1 MALTPLKITSNK
13 DNVKGTGR
21 YNKEE
26 VFPCT
31 EILLQKTG
39 YNSATINKIKEQQCK
54 KLTELKEET
63 VKNLRSYQI
72 EDIKFIAARKNCACF
87 NEQRTGK
94 TPTALRSLLERNIN
108 KFLIVAPA
116 STIYTWANEVKKW
129 NNQECI
135 VVDGTATKRKE
146 LISSWNNGA
155 LVISYECLREV
166 TRYDEKKHE
175 YSITGDLYYIKKHLP
190 SIEACILDEA
200 HRIKNH
206 KSKQAEAMFSL
217 SGIPIKIAL
226 TGTPAPNKQHEI
238 FSILHW
244 LFPNIFS
251 GYWRFIDYYFIQET
265 RYNASGEYTEISTF
279 KPGKEVELQQF
290 LNTVSTRRL
299 RASVMEWLPSKDYE
313 TIKLECTKEQN
324 KYIQEIK
331 DNFEI
336 GNEEVMAVNILDVLI
351 KTRQLCLSPQVLD
364 LKSKSPKVEWIKQ
377 YIKDYP
383 DKKILIFSNFTKWLK
398 LLGKELECDN
408 LIIGETTKAKREQ
421 LKNDFQNDKIKLL
434 LLNIKAA
441 KEGITL
447 DTASVSIFTD
457 KYPPVGDIM
466 QAEDRFVATTKDKK
480 DLGHTIISLIMKD
493 TYEENIERLLKNNA
507 SDIDVIN
514 NYINYLKGGN

>member
-1 MALTPLKITSNK
+1 MTSKK

-21 YNKEE
+21 FDKEE

-31 EILLQKTG
+31 EMLMRRARVPE
-39 YNSATINKIKEQQCK
+39 ATIKSVLEKQNTIKEN
-54 KLTELKEET
+54 LKEET
-63 VKNLRSYQI
+63 IDGLRPYQI
-72 EDIKFIAARKNCACF
+72 EDVKFIAARKNCACF

-94 TPTALRSLLERNIN
+94 TPTALRSLLERDVN

-116 STIYTWANEVKKW
+116 STIYTWANEVRKW
-129 NNQECI
+129 NKQECI
-135 VVDGTATKRKE
+135 VVDGTAEKRKK
-146 LISSWNNGA
+146 LIENWNTGG

-166 TRYDEKKHE
+166 TRYNEDKHE
-175 YSITGDLYYIKKHLP
+175 YTVTGDLHYIKKHLKD
-190 SIEACILDEA
+190 IEACILDEA

-226 TGTPAPNKQHEI
+226 TGTPAPNKQYEI

-244 LFPNIFS
+244 LFPNIFT

-265 RYNASGEYTEISTF
+265 RWNANGEYTEISTF
-279 KPGKEVELQQF
+279 QCGKDLELQQF
-290 LNTVSTRRL
+290 LKVVSTRRL
-299 RASVMEWLPSKDYE
+299 RASVMEWLPDKDYE

-324 KYIQEIK
+324 KYMQEIK

-336 GNEEVMAVNILDVLI
+336 GDETVMAVNILDVLI
-351 KTRQLCLSPQVLD
+351 KTRQLCLSPQILE
-364 LKSKSPKVEWIKQ
+364 LKGSSPKVDWIKQ
-377 YIKDYP
+377 YLKDYP
-383 DKKILIFSNFTKWLK
+383 EKKILIFSNFTKWLK
-398 LLGKELECDN
+398 LLAKELNCDN
-408 LIIGETTKAKREQ
+408 LIIGETSKARREQ
-421 LKNDFQNDKIKLL
+421 LKNDFQNGKIKLL

-447 DTASVSIFTD
+447 DTASTAIFTD
-457 KYPPVGDIM
+457 KYPPVGDIQ

-480 DLGHTIISLIMKD
+480 DTGHTIINLIMKD
-493 TYEENIERLLKNNA
+493 SYEENIEKLLNNNA

-514 NYINYLKGGN
+514 NYINYLKGGE

>member
-1 MALTPLKITSNK
+1 MALTPLKITSSK

-21 YNKEE
+21 FNKEE

-31 EILLQKTG
+31 ELLLRKAG
-39 YNSATINKIKEQQCK
+39 YNSATIKAIKEKQCK
-54 KLTELKEET
+54 KITELKKET
-63 VKNLRSYQI
+63 VKNLRPYQI

-94 TPTALRSLLERNIN
+94 TPTALRSLLERDVN

-116 STIYTWANEVKKW
+116 STIYTWANEVRRW
-129 NNQECI
+129 NNQECV
-135 VVDGTATKRKE
+135 VVDGTATKRKD
-146 LISSWNNGA
+146 IIANWKTGG

-166 TRYDEKKHE
+166 TRYNEAKHE
-175 YSITGDLYYIKKHLP
+175 YTITGDLYYIKKHLQT
-190 SIEACILDEA
+190 IEACILDEA

-238 FSILHW
+238 YSILHW
-244 LFPNIFS
+244 LFPNVFT
-251 GYWRFIDYYFIQET
+251 GYWRFIDYYFLQET
-265 RYNASGEYTEISTF
+265 RYNATGEYTEISTF
-279 KPGKEVELQQF
+279 KPGKAEELQQF
-290 LNTVSTRRL
+290 LDIVSTRRL
-299 RASVMEWLPSKDYE
+299 RASVMEWLPDKDYE
-313 TIKLECTKEQN
+313 TIKLECTKEQDR
-324 KYIQEIK
+324 YIQELK

-364 LKSKSPKVEWIKQ
+364 LKSKSPKAEWIKQ
-377 YIKDYP
+377 YLKDYP
-383 DKKILIFSNFTKWLK
+383 DKKVLIFSNFTKWLK
-398 LLGKELECDN
+398 YLGKEIGCDN

-421 LKNDFQNDKIKLL
+421 LKNNFQDGKIKVL

-447 DTASVSIFTD
+447 DTASTAIFTD

-480 DLGHTIISLIMKD
+480 DLGHTIINLVMKD

-514 NYINYLKGGN
+514 NYINYLKGE

>member
-26 VFPCT
+26 IFPCT
-31 EILLQKTG
+31 ELLLHKAG
-39 YNSATINKIKEQQCK
+39 YNSATINAIKEKQNKVLDTLK
-54 KLTELKEET
+54 KET
-63 VKNLRSYQI
+63 IKDLRPYQI

-116 STIYTWANEVKKW
+116 STIYTWADEVRRW
-129 NNQECI
+129 NNQDCI

-146 LISSWNNGA
+146 LIDSWKSGG

-166 TRYDEKKHE
+166 TRYNEKTHT
-175 YSITGDLYYIKKHLP
+175 YSITGDLYHIKKHLQT
-190 SIEACILDEA
+190 IEACILDEA

-226 TGTPAPNKQHEI
+226 TGTPAPNKQYEI

-251 GYWRFIDYYFIQET
+251 GYWRFIDYYFLQET
-265 RYNASGEYTEISTF
+265 KWNASGEYTEISTF
-279 KPGKEVELQQF
+279 KPGKEIELQQF
-290 LNTVSTRRL
+290 LNVVSTRRL
-299 RASVMEWLPSKDYE
+299 RASVMEWLPDKDYQ
-313 TIKLECTKEQN
+313 TIKLECTKEQD

-364 LKSKSPKVEWIKQ
+364 LKSKSPKIEWIKQ

-383 DKKILIFSNFTKWLK
+383 EKKILIFSNFTKWLK
-398 LLGKELECDN
+398 LLAKELDCNN
-408 LIIGETTKAKREQ
+408 LIIGETPKSKREQ
-421 LKNDFQNDKIKLL
+421 LKNEFQDGKIKVL

-447 DTASVSIFTD
+447 DTASTAIFTD

-480 DLGHTIISLIMKD
+480 DLGHTIISLVMKS

-514 NYINYLKGGN
+514 NYINYLKGGE

>member
-1 MALTPLKITSNK
+1 MVLTPLKIISDK

-21 YNKEE
+21 FNKQE

-31 EILLQKTG
+31 AILMNKMGFSKPTVMSVLKTQHSLRNTLQEKT
-39 YNSATINKIKEQQCK
+39 TKD
-54 KLTELKEET
+54 
-63 VKNLRSYQI
+63 LRPYQI
-72 EDIKFIAARKNCACF
+72 EDVKFLAARKNCACF

-94 TPTALRSLLERNIN
+94 TPTALRSLLERDIN

-116 STIYTWANEVKKW
+116 STIYTWAAEVKRW

-135 VVDGTATKRKE
+135 VVDGNATKRKQ
-146 LISSWNNGA
+146 LIESWKDGG

-166 TRYDEKKHE
+166 TRYNEKTYE
-175 YSITGDLYYIKKHLP
+175 YTVTGDLYYIKKHLDT
-190 SIEACILDEA
+190 IEACILDEA

-226 TGTPAPNKQHEI
+226 TGTPAPNKQYEI
-238 FSILHW
+238 YSILHW

-251 GYWRFIDYYFIQET
+251 GYWRFIDYYFLQET
-265 RYNASGEYTEISTF
+265 KWNANGEYTEISTF
-279 KPGKEVELQQF
+279 KYGKEAELQQF
-290 LNTVSTRRL
+290 LRAVSTRRL
-299 RASVMEWLPSKDYE
+299 RASVMEWLPDKDYE
-313 TIKLECTKEQN
+313 TIELECTKEQN
-324 KYIQEIK
+324 KYIQELK
-331 DNFEI
+331 DNFEVNDQI
-336 GNEEVMAVNILDVLI
+336 SAVNVLDVLI
-351 KTRQLCLSPQVLD
+351 KTRQLCLAPEVLG
-364 LKSKSPKVEWIKQ
+364 LKSSSPKVDWIKQ

-383 DKKILIFSNFTKWLK
+383 EKRILIFSNFTKWLK
-398 LLGKELECDN
+398 LLAKELDCDS
-408 LIIGETTKAKREQ
+408 LIIGETTKARREE
-421 LKNDFQNDKIKLL
+421 LKNDFQHGKIKVL

-447 DTASVSIFTD
+447 DTASTAIFTD

-480 DLGHTIISLIMKD
+480 DLGHTIINLIMKD

-514 NYINYLKGGN
+514 NYINYLKGGE

>member
-1 MALTPLKITSNK
+1 MGLTPLKITSSK

-31 EILLQKTG
+31 ETLMRKVKI
-39 YNSATINKIKEQQCK
+39 SEATIKAVLDKQHSIKDTLQAKTIE
-54 KLTELKEET
+54 
-63 VKNLRSYQI
+63 NLRPYQI
-72 EDIKFIAARKNCACF
+72 EDVKFIAARKNCACF

-94 TPTALRSLLERNIN
+94 TPTALRSLLERNVS

-116 STIYTWANEVKKW
+116 STIYTWANEVKRW

-135 VVDGTATKRKE
+135 VVDGTATKRQK
-146 LISSWNNGA
+146 LIQSWKDGG

-166 TRYDEKKHE
+166 TRYNEKTHE
-175 YSITGDLYYIKKHLP
+175 YTITGDLYYIKKHLD

-206 KSKQAEAMFSL
+206 KSKQAEALFSL

-265 RYNASGEYTEISTF
+265 RYNATGEYTEISTF
-279 KPGKEVELQQF
+279 QPGKEVELQQF
-290 LNTVSTRRL
+290 LNAVSTRRL
-299 RASVMEWLPSKDYE
+299 RASVMEWLPAKDYE
-313 TIKLECTKEQN
+313 TIKLDCTKEQ
-324 KYIQEIK
+324 KQYIEELRH
-331 DNFEI
+331 NFEI
-336 GNEEVMAVNILDVLI
+336 GDEEVMAVNVLDVLI

-364 LKSKSPKVEWIKQ
+364 LKSKSPKIEWIKQ

-398 LLGKELECDN
+398 LLGEEIGCDN
-408 LIIGETTKAKREQ
+408 LIIGETSKSKREQ
-421 LKNDFQNDKIKLL
+421 LKNDFQNDKIKVL

-447 DTASVSIFTD
+447 DTASVAIFTD

-480 DLGHTIISLIMKD
+480 DLGHTIINLVMKD
-493 TYEENIERLLKNNA
+493 TYEENIERLLESNA

-514 NYINYLKGGN
+514 NYINYLKEGK

>member
-1 MALTPLKITSNK
+1 MALTPLRMTSKK

-21 YNKEE
+21 FDKEE

-31 EILLQKTG
+31 EMLMRRAKVPE
-39 YNSATINKIKEQQCK
+39 ATIKSVLEKQNTIKEN
-54 KLTELKEET
+54 LKEET
-63 VKNLRSYQI
+63 IDGLRPYQI
-72 EDIKFIAARKNCACF
+72 EDVKFIAARKNCACF

-94 TPTALRSLLERNIN
+94 TPTALRSLLERDVN

-116 STIYTWANEVKKW
+116 STIYTWANEVRKW
-129 NNQECI
+129 NKQECI
-135 VVDGTATKRKE
+135 VVDGTAEKRKK
-146 LISSWNNGA
+146 LIENWNTGG

-166 TRYDEKKHE
+166 TRYNEDKHE
-175 YSITGDLYYIKKHLP
+175 YTVTGDLHYIKKHLKD
-190 SIEACILDEA
+190 IEACILDEA

-244 LFPNIFS
+244 LFPNIFT

-265 RYNASGEYTEISTF
+265 RWNANGEYTEISTF
-279 KPGKEVELQQF
+279 QRGKDLELQQF
-290 LNTVSTRRL
+290 LKVVSTRRL
-299 RASVMEWLPSKDYE
+299 RASVMEWLPDKDYE

-324 KYIQEIK
+324 KYMQEIK

-336 GNEEVMAVNILDVLI
+336 GDETVMAVNILDVLI
-351 KTRQLCLSPQVLD
+351 KTRQLCLSPQVLE
-364 LKSKSPKVEWIKQ
+364 LKGSSPKVDWIKQ
-377 YIKDYP
+377 YLKDYP
-383 DKKILIFSNFTKWLK
+383 EKKILIFSNFTKWLK
-398 LLGKELECDN
+398 LLAKELNCDN
-408 LIIGETTKAKREQ
+408 LIIGETSKARREQ
-421 LKNDFQNDKIKLL
+421 LKNDFQNGKIKLL

-447 DTASVSIFTD
+447 DTASTAIFTD
-457 KYPPVGDIM
+457 KYPPVGDIQ

-480 DLGHTIISLIMKD
+480 DTGHTIINLIMKD
-493 TYEENIERLLKNNA
+493 SYEENIEKLLNNNA

-514 NYINYLKGGN
+514 NYINYLKGGE

>member
-1 MALTPLKITSNK
+1 MALTPLRITSNK
-13 DNVKGTGR
+13 DGIKGTGR
-21 YNKEE
+21 FNKEE
-26 VFPCT
+26 IFPCT
-31 EILLQKTG
+31 EVLLTKAG
-39 YNSATINKIKEQQCK
+39 YNTATINKIKKEQNK
-54 KLTELKEET
+54 VLTKLQDKT
-63 VKNLRSYQI
+63 VEGLRPYQI
-72 EDIKFIAARKNCACF
+72 EDVKFIAARKNCACF

-94 TPTALRSLLERNIN
+94 TPTALRSLLERDVN

-116 STIYTWANEVKKW
+116 STIYTWAEEVRRW
-129 NNQECI
+129 NKQECI

-146 LISSWNNGA
+146 IIENWKQGG

-175 YSITGDLYYIKKHLP
+175 YNITGDLYYIKKHLQT
-190 SIEACILDEA
+190 IEACILDEA

-206 KSKQAEAMFSL
+206 KSKQAEALFSL

-265 RYNASGEYTEISTF
+265 KYNATGEYTEISTF
-279 KPGKEVELQQF
+279 KAGKELELQQF

-299 RASVMEWLPSKDYE
+299 RASVMEWLPAKDYE
-313 TIKLECTKEQN
+313 TVKLNCTDEQS

-364 LKSKSPKVEWIKQ
+364 LKGKSPKIDWIKQ
-377 YIKDYP
+377 YLKDYP
-383 DKKILIFSNFTKWLK
+383 DKKVLIFSNFTKWLK
-398 LLGKELECDN
+398 LLGKEIGCDD
-408 LIIGETTKAKREQ
+408 LIIGETPKSKREL
-421 LKNDFQNDKIKLL
+421 LKNNFQDGKIKVL

-447 DTASVSIFTD
+447 DTASTAIFTD

-480 DLGHTIISLIMKD
+480 DLGHTIINLIMKD
-493 TYEENIERLLKNNA
+493 TYEENIEKLLNNNA
-507 SDIDVIN
+507 SDVDVIN
-514 NYINYLKGGN
+514 NYINYLRGEE

>member
-1 MALTPLKITSNK
+1 MALTPLRITSSNT
-13 DNVKGTGR
+13 NIRGTGR
-21 YNKEE
+21 HNKEE

-31 EILLQKTG
+31 EVLLTKAGYSNETIKQIKQTQQKIITKLKKK
-39 YNSATINKIKEQQCK
+39 TIE
-54 KLTELKEET
+54 
-63 VKNLRSYQI
+63 NLRPYQI
-72 EDIKFIAARKNCACF
+72 EDVKFIAARKNCACF

-94 TPTALRSLLERNIN
+94 TPTALRSLLERDIN

-116 STIYTWANEVKKW
+116 STIYTWANEVRRW
-129 NNQECI
+129 NKQECV

-146 LISSWNNGA
+146 IIENWKQGG

-166 TRYDEKKHE
+166 TRYNKNKNE
-175 YSITGDLYYIKKHLP
+175 YSITGDLYYIKKHLQT
-190 SIEACILDEA
+190 IEACILDEA

-238 FSILHW
+238 YSILHW

-251 GYWRFIDYYFIQET
+251 GYWRFIDYYFMQET
-265 RYNASGEYTEISTF
+265 KWNANGEYTEISTF
-279 KPGKEVELQQF
+279 KSGKEIELQQF
-290 LNTVSTRRL
+290 LNIVSTRRL
-299 RASVMEWLPSKDYE
+299 RASVMEWLPEKDYE
-313 TIKLECTKEQN
+313 IIKLECTKEQN
-324 KYIQEIK
+324 KYMQELK

-336 GNEEVMAVNILDVLI
+336 GNEEVTAVNILDVLI
-351 KTRQLCLSPQVLD
+351 KTRQLCLAPKVLD
-364 LKSKSPKVEWIKQ
+364 LKSRSPKAEWIKQ
-377 YIKDYP
+377 YLKDYP
-383 DKKILIFSNFTKWLK
+383 DKKVLIFSNFTKWLK
-398 LLGKELECDN
+398 YLGKEIDCDN

-421 LKNDFQNDKIKLL
+421 LKNDFQNDKIKVL

-447 DTASVSIFTD
+447 DTASTAIFTD
-457 KYPPVGDIM
+457 KYPPVGDIL

-514 NYINYLKGGN
+514 NYVMYLKGGE

>member
-21 YNKEE
+21 FNKEE

-31 EILLQKTG
+31 ETLMTKAG
-39 YNSATINKIKEQQCK
+39 YNSVTIKAVLDKQRSIKE
-54 KLTELKEET
+54 
-63 VKNLRSYQI
+63 NLQEKTIKDLRPYQI
-72 EDIKFIAARKNCACF
+72 EDVKFIAARKNCACF

-94 TPTALRSLLERNIN
+94 TPTALRSLLERDIN

-116 STIYTWANEVKKW
+116 STIYTWANEVRRW
-129 NNQECI
+129 NHQECI
-135 VVDGTATKRKE
+135 VVDGAATKRKE
-146 LISSWNNGA
+146 LIESWKSGG

-166 TRYDEKKHE
+166 TRYNEKTNE
-175 YSITGDLYYIKKHLP
+175 YTITGDLYYIKKHLDT
-190 SIEACILDEA
+190 IEACILDEA

-244 LFPNIFS
+244 LFPHIFS

-265 RYNASGEYTEISTF
+265 KYNATGEYTEISTF
-279 KPGKEVELQQF
+279 QPGKDVELQQF

-299 RASVMEWLPSKDYE
+299 RASVMEWLPDKDYE
-313 TIKLECTKEQN
+313 TIKLKCTKEQN
-324 KYIQEIK
+324 KYMQEIK

-351 KTRQLCLSPQVLD
+351 KTRQLCLSPEVLG
-364 LKSKSPKVEWIKQ
+364 LKSKSPKIDWIKQ
-377 YIKDYP
+377 YLKDYP
-383 DKKILIFSNFTKWLK
+383 DKKVLIFSNFTKWLK
-398 LLGKELECDN
+398 LLGKEIDCDN
-408 LIIGETTKAKREQ
+408 LIIGETPKSKREL
-421 LKNDFQNDKIKLL
+421 LKNAFQDGKIKVL

-447 DTASVSIFTD
+447 DTASTAIFTD
-457 KYPPVGDIM
+457 KYPPVGDIL

-480 DLGHTIISLIMKD
+480 DLGHTVISLVMED

-514 NYINYLKGGN
+514 NYINYLKGGE

>member
-1 MALTPLKITSNK
+1 MTSKK

-21 YNKEE
+21 FDKEE
-26 VFPCT
+26 IFPCT
-31 EILLQKTG
+31 EMLMRRARVPE
-39 YNSATINKIKEQQCK
+39 ATIKSVLEKQNTIKEN
-54 KLTELKEET
+54 LKEET
-63 VKNLRSYQI
+63 IDGLRPYQI
-72 EDIKFIAARKNCACF
+72 EDVKFIAARKNCACF

-94 TPTALRSLLERNIN
+94 TPTALRSLLERDIN

-116 STIYTWANEVKKW
+116 STIYTKANEVRRW
-129 NNQECI
+129 NNQTCI

-146 LISSWNNGA
+146 LIESWKDGG

-166 TRYDEKKHE
+166 TRYNEDKHE
-175 YSITGDLYYIKKHLP
+175 YTVTGDLHYIKKHLKD
-190 SIEACILDEA
+190 IEACILDEA

-244 LFPNIFS
+244 LFPNIFT

-265 RYNASGEYTEISTF
+265 RWNANGEYTEISTF
-279 KPGKEVELQQF
+279 QRGKDLELQQF
-290 LNTVSTRRL
+290 LKVVSTRRL
-299 RASVMEWLPSKDYE
+299 RASVMEWLPDKDYE

-324 KYIQEIK
+324 KYMQEIK

-336 GNEEVMAVNILDVLI
+336 GDETVMAVNILDVLI
-351 KTRQLCLSPQVLD
+351 KTRQLCLSPQVLE
-364 LKSKSPKVEWIKQ
+364 LKGSSPKVDWIKQ
-377 YIKDYP
+377 YLKDYP
-383 DKKILIFSNFTKWLK
+383 EKKILIFSNFTKWLK
-398 LLGKELECDN
+398 LLAKELNCDN
-408 LIIGETTKAKREQ
+408 LIIGETSKARREQ
-421 LKNDFQNDKIKLL
+421 LKNDFQNGKIKLL

-447 DTASVSIFTD
+447 DTASTAIFTD
-457 KYPPVGDIM
+457 KYPPVGDIQ

-480 DLGHTIISLIMKD
+480 DTGHTIINLIMKD
-493 TYEENIERLLKNNA
+493 SYEENIEKLLNNNA

-514 NYINYLKGGN
+514 NYINYLKGGE